1 MWQHWRSKVN
11 KQFGLSYLAGLFM
24 LLAGCASSG
33 VERDTTNTIDHAYYG
48 SGAAL
53 SSLTSGSA
61 AGAYQNSSQTS
72 KGVVL
77 GGGAGALAGGLTSGI
92 GMVPG
97 MAGGAIWGGAL
108 GAYIDSRTTLVDKLQ
123 NRGVKVVV
131 LGDQIML
138 VMRSAYLFH
147 GTTSNLLTDAYST
160 LNLVAKFIG
169 DNPNMSVRVAG
180 NVTMAGPEEVNR
192 SVSRQQAEAV
202 VKYLWRTGVNTR
214 MLYAV
219 GEGGKNPVVKDEL
232 YLVDTENYR
241 IEITMEKVP
250 V

>member
-1 MWQHWRSKVN
+1 MWQHWRNKVN
-11 KQFGLSYLAGLFM
+11 KRFSLSCLAGLFI

-33 VERDTTNTIDHAYYG
+33 LERDTTNSIDHAYYG
-48 SGAAL
+48 SHGAM
-53 SSLTSGSA
+53 SNFVSGSV
-61 AGAYQNSSQTS
+61 AGAYENSSQAT

-77 GGGAGALAGGLTSGI
+77 GGGAGALAGGLTSGV
-92 GMVPG
+92 GVVPG

-108 GAYIDSRTTLVDKLQ
+108 GAYIDSRTTLADKLK

-138 VMRSAYLFH
+138 VIRSAYLFN
-147 GTTSNLLTDAYST
+147 GTTPNLLTDAYST

-169 DNPNMSVRVAG
+169 DNPNMTVRVAG
-180 NVTMAGPEEVNR
+180 NVTMAGPEEVNL

-202 VKYLWRTGVNTR
+202 VKYLWRAGVNTR
-214 MLYAV
+214 LLYAV
-219 GEGGKNPVVKDEL
+219 GEGGKNPVVKDDL

-241 IEITMEKVP
+241 IEITLEKVP

>member
-1 MWQHWRSKVN
+1 M
-11 KQFGLSYLAGLFM
+11 
-24 LLAGCASSG
+24 LAGCASSG
-33 VERDTTNTIDHAYYG
+33 LERDTTSNIDHAYYG
-48 SGAAL
+48 TGGAL
-53 SSLTSGSA
+53 SNFTNGSV
-61 AGAYQNSSQTS
+61 AGAYQNSSQTT
-72 KGVVL
+72 KGVML

-131 LGDQIML
+131 LGDQILL
-138 VMRSAYLFH
+138 VMRSSYLFH
-147 GTTSNLLTDAYST
+147 GTTPNLLTDAYPT

-180 NVTMAGPEEVNR
+180 NVTMAGPEEVNL
-192 SVSRQQAEAV
+192 SVSRQQAETV

-219 GEGGKNPVVKDEL
+219 GEGGKNPVIKDNL
-232 YLVDTENYR
+232 YLVDSENYR
-241 IEITMEKVP
+241 IEITMEKLP